1 MDKRY
6 RTAGVTLTINNTRA
20 FCEAIIGYQTE
31 FVRTPKYAINGTE
44 KAKAP
49 AVTKYRSKV
58 GLLPWLELAFGSY
71 FLFMVVYAVETMNYL
86 AAPLLMIF
94 VTGYFWAAFSKLHF
108 ELKNRLAWERARR
121 LAPASR

>member
-1 MDKRY
+1 M
-6 RTAGVTLTINNTRA
+6 
-20 FCEAIIGYQTE
+20 
-31 FVRTPKYAINGTE
+31 
-44 KAKAP
+44 
-49 AVTKYRSKV
+49 TKYRSKV